1 MLSRELEKITMNV
14 PKDLLAKASVL
25 AAKQQ
30 RNRSEIVR
38 DALARYIKEVEGEEL
53 GKVLAE
59 GYMENSDLDL
69 KVCKE
74 WEHIAGEGL

>member
-1 MLSRELEKITMNV
+1 MLSRGLEKITMNV
-14 PKDLLAKASVL
+14 PKELLARASVI
-25 AAKQQ
+25 AAKQH

-38 DALARYIKEVEGEEL
+38 DALTRYIKEVEGEEFR
-53 GKVLAE
+53 KVLTE
-59 GYMENSDLDL
+59 GYMENSELDL